1 VELFFENS
9 RYFDIRRWKIAE
21 ITNNGVPIYGMNI
34 TVDDGAPN
42 NIGNT
47 DFWKRTPI
55 YRGNRTFL
63 PKHYLY
69 PLSQSELDRN
79 KVIEQSWGW

>member
-1 VELFFENS
+1 LFFENS

-21 ITNNGVPIYGMNI
+21 ITNNACPIYGMNI

-42 NIGNT
+42 SIGNT
-47 DFWKRTPI
+47 DYWKRTPV
-55 YRGNRTFL
+55 YRGNRTFQ

-69 PLSQSELDRN
+69 PLHQNELDRN
-79 KVIEQSWGW
+79 KIIEQSFGW